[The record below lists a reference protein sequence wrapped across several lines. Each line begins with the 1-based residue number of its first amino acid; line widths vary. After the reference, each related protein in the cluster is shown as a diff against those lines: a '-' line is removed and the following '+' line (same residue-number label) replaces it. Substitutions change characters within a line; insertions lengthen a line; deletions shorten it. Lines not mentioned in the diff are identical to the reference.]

1 VAEVGAWVMA
11 ASCVLGAAPG
21 LGDRGHHLRPDPHPM
36 TVWFHACWMFAT
48 PKHGVSALG
57 LQKVLEVGCCE
68 TA

>member
-1 VAEVGAWVMA
+1 
-11 ASCVLGAAPG
+11 
-21 LGDRGHHLRPDPHPM
+21 M